1 MLEIHSPAR
10 STAST
15 IIRGLVVFDSVALL
29 VASALHVA
37 GARIPLGSA
46 EFVEPQIVPA
56 AVVEGL
62 AGLLFAASAY
72 AIFAGRSWAWPMTVG
87 AHLFAIAGF
96 LLGLW
101 ATRFGTSPFNYGN
114 HRVML
119 ALFVAGLVLLL
130 LPIGRA
136 ALGRGN
142 SPT

>member
-1 MLEIHSPAR
+1 
-10 STAST
+10 
-15 IIRGLVVFDSVALL
+15 
-29 VASALHVA
+29 
-37 GARIPLGSA
+37 
-46 EFVEPQIVPA
+46 
-56 AVVEGL
+56 
-62 AGLLFAASAY
+62 
-72 AIFAGRSWAWPMTVG
+72 MTVG

-101 ATRFGTSPFNYGN
+101 ATRFGTSPFNYGY